1 MKRIGTQMGLLML
14 CLLLLFSPTM
24 AETRQ
29 GVIVLEGMEEP
40 VQETLF
46 DCDQGFSFWYVK
58 DRLEA
63 YEGSAHGIEGVVIAG
78 LYSDDYMVLSVIP
91 EEDAV
96 EYGEELNMD
105 ILEQS
110 SAARVQRDVYRELE
124 NGKYLFL
131 TLIAENGDYLSA
143 VGEYAQESAE
153 GNAHFFDR
161 VLNSLMFNGFYDT
174 EMLKQLPGKWFAEE
188 DGAGT
193 ELTLEE
199 NGNMILSCHKAD
211 GGAAYTCKGTWSAE
225 LIRDCGSK
233 ITLLF
238 TSTDHPLYAG
248 KEYRV
253 ECVYQAYT
261 ESWMENDTLKTYLI
275 MESSAGSS
283 GLSPFEEVYGYDGA
297 ALHREQGPNMQV
309 VKCSSFVSLRE
320 AHSKSSKRLARVP
333 LGALVY
339 AFLEE
344 GEENGFIHCTYQDAD
359 GYILAEYLKPVK
371 P

>member
-1 MKRIGTQMGLLML
+1 MEFIIRAIWTDTISSKDIDDFITAHRSTFGSKYSKATFVHKYIQNPYGPSL
-14 CLLLLFSPTM
+14 
-24 AETRQ
+24 
-29 GVIVLEGMEEP
+29 IVL
-40 VQETLF
+40 
-46 DCDQGFSFWYVK
+46 
-58 DRLEA
+58 
-63 YEGSAHGIEGVVIAG
+63 AH
-78 LYSDDYMVLSVIP
+78 D
-91 EEDAV
+91 
-96 EYGEELNMD
+96 
-105 ILEQS
+105 
-110 SAARVQRDVYRELE
+110 
-124 NGKYLFL
+124 
-131 TLIAENGDYLSA
+131 
-143 VGEYAQESAE
+143 
-153 GNAHFFDR
+153 
-161 VLNSLMFNGFYDT
+161 
-174 EMLKQLPGKWFAEE
+174 
-188 DGAGT
+188 
-193 ELTLEE
+193 E

-309 VKCSSFVSLRE
+309 VKCSTFVSLRE
-320 AHSKSSKRLARVP
+320 AHSKSSKRRARVP

-339 AFLEE
+339 VFLEE